1 LAHPPATGYTAP
13 QMFDRLYL
21 PFLGL
26 AAAAAIALALVWP
39 QGDGARSWGP
49 FGRTPEQQRPEVQAA
64 MQRENEAAE
73 RRAKQT
79 RDALRALQTQ
89 AIAPG
94 Q

>member
-1 LAHPPATGYTAP
+1 ML
-13 QMFDRLYL
+13 DRLYL

-26 AAAAAIALALVWP
+26 CALATIALSLVWP
-39 QGDGARSWGP
+39 QGQGARSPGP
-49 FGRTPEQQRPEVQAA
+49 FGSTPEQQRPEMRAA

-73 RRAKQT
+73 RRSREA
-79 RDALRALQTQ
+79 RDAVRALQTQ